1 MCLSQCG
8 SMAEGRDG
16 GYLSPLE
23 EQYIREA
30 EADGDLDQ
38 QLLRE
43 KDLAAQRLWLA
54 FQDSATAVS
63 HLFRGRAF
71 ASLYFS
77 HKRMCVCVCVSTDSR
92 KWKVLASFPGS
103 PRLHSGK

>member
-1 MCLSQCG
+1 
-8 SMAEGRDG
+8 MAEGRDG
-16 GYLSPLE
+16 SYLSPLE

-63 HLFRGRAF
+63 HLFRGRALCALLF
-71 ASLYFS
+71 PAI
-77 HKRMCVCVCVSTDSR
+77 VCACASTDFRWSKELPLSR
-92 KWKVLASFPGS
+92 FLIASFFLIFIFMAPE
-103 PRLHSGK
+103 